1 LTASES
7 EKAEEDYSPRVGKS
21 QKKNVARFRLPRR
34 CSKIEPSPI
43 LTLTQMDHHDHVNL
57 LRRGV
62 PSAGGSWADF
72 GSGEG
77 AFTLALRELIGPG
90 SEIWSIDKDR
100 GRLDRQAQVFRTNFP
115 GSNVHFVHADLSRPM
130 DLPPLD
136 GVVMA
141 NSLHFF
147 RDKENVLRG
156 VREYLKEEGRLVLVE
171 YNVDSG
177 NAWVPHPLS
186 FGTFRV
192 LAPQAGFSEPH
203 LLATVP
209 SRFLREIYS
218 ALALKSNAPSARSM
232 SAPKP

>member
-1 LTASES
+1 MAWL
-7 EKAEEDYSPRVGKS
+7 
-21 QKKNVARFRLPRR
+21 
-34 CSKIEPSPI
+34 
-43 LTLTQMDHHDHVNL
+43 MDHRDHVNL

-62 PSAGGSWADF
+62 PSGGGTWADF

-77 AFTLALRELIGPG
+77 AFTLALRDLIGADG
-90 SEIWSIDKDR
+90 EIWSIDKDR
-100 GRLDRQAQVFRTNFP
+100 GRLDRQVQVFRTGFP
-115 GSNVHFVHADLSRPM
+115 GSNVHFVHADLSRSI

-147 RDKENVLRG
+147 RDKENVLRR

-186 FGTFRV
+186 FGAFRV
-192 LAPQAGFSEPH
+192 LAPQVGFSEPQ

-218 ALALKSNAPSARSM
+218 ALALKATTP
-232 SAPKP
+232 